1 MLVATTLVI
10 HLSATVVAAPPRP
23 TPAPPPGLSWHQ
35 AESLRAKVHELERRR
50 RLAKTPKP
58 PKHPPM
64 VVTEDELNSYI
75 NLILQPK
82 LPPGLSDV
90 KFALRK
96 GDIDLTARL
105 DLDRVKAVVGTSAW
119 SPLALLSGQV
129 PVEIKGRL
137 KSDARFG
144 TFELDDVR
152 LGPMMIPPALLHQ
165 LVASST
171 RTKRQPQG
179 FDILAPFRLPYGLRR
194 VRVHTGRA
202 RLEW

>member
-1 MLVATTLVI
+1 MLVATSLLV
-10 HLSATVVAAPPRP
+10 HLSLAVTPATP
-23 TPAPPPGLSWHQ
+23 TPTPTPPPGLSWRQ
-35 AESLRAKVHELERRR
+35 AESLRVKVYELERRR
-50 RLAKTPKP
+50 HLARGPEPAT
-58 PKHPPM
+58 HPPM
-64 VVTEDELNSYI
+64 VVMEDELNSYI

-105 DLDRVKAVVGTSAW
+105 DLDRVKAVIGTSTW

-129 PVEIKGRL
+129 VEIKGRL
-137 KSDARFG
+137 KSNERFG
-144 TFELDDVR
+144 TFELDDIR

-171 RTKRQPQG
+171 RTKRQPKG

-194 VRVHTGRA
+194 VRVQTGKA